1 MLPGWRTC
9 AEQPLPAHSHG
20 QASSCPRSQLPWATQ
35 LTPPPSLDLPQ
46 VYLCTNRVA
55 PAHEG
60 IELGIGDATL
70 IKVG

>member
-1 MLPGWRTC
+1 
-9 AEQPLPAHSHG
+9 
-20 QASSCPRSQLPWATQ
+20 
-35 LTPPPSLDLPQ
+35 

-70 IKVG
+70 IKVRRLLDVI